1 MPGEK
6 ANPKAPANVTAGKKP
21 AKAAGVQKKAA
32 SAAAPKTQP
41 LEMVQ
46 PAAAAAKPKP
56 KIATVSMAGCFGC
69 HMSLLDIDERILKLV
84 ELVEFNK
91 SPIDDIKVF
100 TSRCAIGLLEGGC
113 CTDENVHN
121 LQEFRKHCDIL
132 VSVGDCATMGGVP
145 AMRNMITLKEC
156 LDEAYQ
162 NGPTVYNP
170 KNLMPND
177 PEIPLILDRVY
188 PCHEVVKID
197 YLLPGC
203 PPSADTLYAA
213 ITALLFGEPL
223 KLPYELIKYD

>member
-1 MPGEK
+1 MSTDK
-6 ANPKAPANVTAGKKP
+6 AKPRKKP
-21 AKAAGVQKKAA
+21 EPDV
-32 SAAAPKTQP
+32 
-41 LEMVQ
+41 V
-46 PAAAAAKPKP
+46 AAKPGPQEQPLAADPGAKAKAKP

-84 ELVEFNK
+84 ELVDFNK
-91 SPIDDIKVF
+91 SPIDDIKTF
-100 TSRCAIGLLEGGC
+100 TSRCAIGFLEGGC

-156 LDEAYQ
+156 LDEAYR

-170 KNLMPND
+170 GNVMPND
-177 PEIPLILDRVY
+177 PEIPLVLDKVY

-197 YLLPGC
+197 YFLPGC
-203 PPSADTLYAA
+203 PPSGDTLYAA
-213 ITALLFGEPL
+213 LTALLLGEPM
-223 KLPYELIKYD
+223 KLPYELVKYD